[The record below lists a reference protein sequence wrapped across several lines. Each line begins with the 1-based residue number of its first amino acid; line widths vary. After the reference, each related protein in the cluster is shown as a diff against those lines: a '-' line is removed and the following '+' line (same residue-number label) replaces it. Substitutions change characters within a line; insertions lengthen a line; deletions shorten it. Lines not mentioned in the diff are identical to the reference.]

1 MFCFAPRLPA
11 AGPFLAAALL
21 LAACSRQ
28 VTTGVTGPTVLSD
41 GNQTGAPA
49 QNSNAPAGGATGS
62 PSAPATAPA
71 GTTADGGNYTVAMC
85 LADLTKVM
93 EHAGDLD
100 NLTLEQK
107 QLTAQAIVTAAQR
120 HYPEQPPE
128 LISRIIISNIRA
140 ESDFQPGNISPE
152 RAGSGDAVGLM
163 QISPYGNSKELDL
176 FMAHADTTGLINPK
190 TQQPYSAKALTPNDL
205 TEPPLNLFVA
215 TWIQSN
221 LARSGSAD
229 PSEWG
234 KKQGPKPSTYL
245 TGLGSWVAGPAADG
259 STGYEGSQD
268 QISPPY
274 FEAILT
280 ELSVLY
286 GKTMTV
292 KDLSAI
298 TLDPKPILFIP

>member
-1 MFCFAPRLPA
+1 
-11 AGPFLAAALL
+11 
-21 LAACSRQ
+21 
-28 VTTGVTGPTVLSD
+28 
-41 GNQTGAPA
+41 
-49 QNSNAPAGGATGS
+49 
-62 PSAPATAPA
+62 
-71 GTTADGGNYTVAMC
+71 MC

-93 EHAGDLD
+93 EHAGDLN
-100 NLTLEQK
+100 NLTADDK

-140 ESDFQPGNISPE
+140 ESDFQAGNISPE
-152 RAGSGDAVGLM
+152 RVGSGDAVGLM
-163 QISPYGNSKELDL
+163 QISPYGDSKELDL
-176 FMAHADTTGLINPK
+176 FKSHADTNGLINPK
-190 TQQPYSAKALTPNDL
+190 TQQPYDVKALTPNDL
-205 TEPPLNLFVA
+205 IEPPLNIFVA

-229 PSEWG
+229 PGDWG
-234 KKQGPKPSTYL
+234 TRQGPKPSTYL

-274 FEAILT
+274 FEAILA
-280 ELSVLY
+280 ELGPLY

-292 KDLSAI
+292 KDLSAVV
-298 TLDPKPILFIP
+298 LDPKPISFIP